1 MMKIIKTIQ
10 EMQAYSRAQRA
21 AGKSIALVP
30 TMGYL
35 HDGHVSLLHEAKRR
49 GGLTVMSLFVNP
61 LQFGAHEDLTKY
73 PRDFARDSLIAE
85 RAGTEVIF
93 FPDVEEMYPRP
104 FKTSVYVSDLSDILC
119 GKTRPG
125 HFKGVATVVAKL
137 FNAVLPQTAVFG
149 EKDFQQLVILR
160 RMVTDLNVPVEII
173 GMPIVREQDGLAMS
187 SRNTYL
193 SMEDRR
199 RALCL
204 SRGLSNALDAFH
216 KGESDGKRLR
226 EIVRS
231 DIQSAGLK
239 EDYVEVIDETTL
251 QSVHKV
257 EKSLAARIVV
267 AAYAGNV
274 RLIDNMALKKE

>member
-1 MMKIIKTIQ
+1 
-10 EMQAYSRAQRA
+10 MQSYSRAQRT

-49 GGLTVMSLFVNP
+49 GSLVVMSLFVNP
-61 LQFGAHEDLTKY
+61 LQFSAHEDLAKY

-93 FPDVEEMYPRP
+93 FPDAEEMYPQQ
-104 FKTSVYVSDLSDILC
+104 FKTSVYVSDLSDVLC

-160 RMVTDLNVPVEII
+160 RMVADLNVPVEII
-173 GMPIVREQDGLAMS
+173 GMPIVREPDGLAMS

-193 SMEDRR
+193 SIEDRR